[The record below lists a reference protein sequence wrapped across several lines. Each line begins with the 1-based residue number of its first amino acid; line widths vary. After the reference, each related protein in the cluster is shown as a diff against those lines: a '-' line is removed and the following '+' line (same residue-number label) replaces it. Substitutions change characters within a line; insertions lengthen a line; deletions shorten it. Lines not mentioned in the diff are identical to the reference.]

1 MNFDE
6 RVYQV
11 ALTMLPGIGPVSA
24 KRLISYCG
32 SAENVFLE
40 KKKQL
45 LKIPHIGEAIAS
57 TLKNKEVLKR
67 AEAEVKFAEKMK
79 FNYFYTDAAYPNRLK
94 QCYDSPAILFFKE
107 ILRLTLNIL

>member
-57 TLKNKEVLKR
+57 TLKTR
-67 AEAEVKFAEKMK
+67 
-79 FNYFYTDAAYPNRLK
+79 R
-94 QCYDSPAILFFKE
+94 C
-107 ILRLTLNIL
+107 